1 MTPGTVTLNGVLQN
15 VNSLVA
21 LPIGT
26 IPGGATFTLSFQ
38 VTVINITAQNPIINN
53 AFASYLYTVNPSLP
67 PNSKTANSNSV
78 TSTIRLANLQA
89 TKSVDKTFAEVGDI
103 LTYTFSYKQRK
114 CYGKQCITIRFNS
127 ERTSFVPNSVIVNG
141 VNQPGATPAS
151 INIGSINANTTITA
165 SFQVLITSVPNPN
178 PISNSASISYNFIV
192 DPNASPVSKNT
203 TSTTTFT
210 QVNDANVISAKTVDK
225 GFATVGDVLTY
236 TVVLTNAGSVS
247 ADSPTFVD
255 TNPDGTTFIQN
266 TFLINGVLQNN
277 ADPNVGV
284 PLPSIPANGSLT
296 VSYQVTVTSLPT
308 QNPTIN
314 SSSTQYSFILNPG
327 DPPTIETS
335 LSNTVST
342 QINVA
347 NVVIVKQVDLTI
359 ADVGQ
364 PITYTIALANPGN
377 TPANNVV
384 VTDIL
389 LPAQLS
395 YQIVLL

>member
-1 MTPGTVTLNGVLQN
+1 M
-15 VNSLVA
+15 
-21 LPIGT
+21 
-26 IPGGATFTLSFQ
+26 
-38 VTVINITAQNPIINN
+38 
-53 AFASYLYTVNPSLP
+53 
-67 PNSKTANSNSV
+67 
-78 TSTIRLANLQA
+78 
-89 TKSVDKTFAEVGDI
+89 
-103 LTYTFSYKQRK
+103 
-114 CYGKQCITIRFNS
+114 
-127 ERTSFVPNSVIVNG
+127 
-141 VNQPGATPAS
+141 
-151 INIGSINANTTITA
+151 
-165 SFQVLITSVPNPN
+165 
-178 PISNSASISYNFIV
+178 
-192 DPNASPVSKNT
+192 
-203 TSTTTFT
+203 
-210 QVNDANVISAKTVDK
+210 DK

-255 TNPDGTTFIQN
+255 TNPNGTTFIQN

-342 QINVA
+342 QINLA

-364 PITYTIALANPGN
+364 PITYTISLANPGN

-389 LPAQLS
+389 PSGTTLVPNSTFIGGALQLGADPSTGLQVGTIPAGGFTTIVFQISASSLPTQNPIQNSAALQYNFIADPNLPAVVRNATS
-395 YQIVLL
+395 NIVTSQINTANIVATKLTSTNFADVGNVITYATILTNNGNIPASNVTFSDIIPAGTIFLPNTVTINGVP